1 MRSFVSLF
9 SGAGGLDLGLE
20 LAGWDCLLAT
30 DNDPNAVAT
39 MRANRGHALGQG
51 RTFLDRAEIK
61 LGDICHLS
69 GSDML
74 ALIGRRK
81 GEVPLLAGG
90 PPCQSWSSGGLQRG
104 FDDPRGQLVDQY
116 LRIASAIEPRW
127 LVFENVRGML
137 TARGRDGVPGSALAS
152 IRNALLRRGWQTK
165 VSLLNAADFGVAQ
178 RRVRLILLG
187 YRGGDEPDF
196 PVHSHCEVASD
207 GKTEWLSMQKC
218 LGSID
223 PVSGSE
229 IIRPSGKMA
238 LDLSGVQPG
247 SGVKSPGKAEATRPG
262 GHWGYKQG
270 AFVADLDRPGRT
282 VTASS
287 QQDWIIDPVHG
298 LRRLCPRECA
308 AIQSFPA
315 EWAFAGNVASKYRLI
330 GNAVPPR
337 LAQAIGKSLVCD
349 VENGRVAAPAPIT
362 LNPLPLT
369 LQSAIA
375 YTMREERRNGPSR
388 RAAISRR
395 TSRKAMAGN

>member
-20 LAGWDCLLAT
+20 LVGWDCLLAT
-30 DNDPNAVAT
+30 DNEPSAVDT
-39 MRANRGHALGQG
+39 LHANRGHALGQG
-51 RTFLDRAEIK
+51 RTFLGHAEIK
-61 LGDICHLS
+61 LADICKFS
-69 GSDML
+69 GSEML

-104 FDDPRGQLVDQY
+104 FDDPRGRLVDQY

-137 TARGRDGVPGSALAS
+137 TARGRDGVPGSALAA
-152 IRNALLRRGWQTK
+152 IRNALLSRGWQTK
-165 VSLLNAADFGVAQ
+165 VSLLNAADFGIAQ

-196 PVHSHCEVASD
+196 PAHSHQEQAGEGLS
-207 GKTEWLSMQKC
+207 EWVSLRHRLK
-218 LGSID
+218 SID
-223 PVSGSE
+223 RASGAE
-229 IIRPSGKMA
+229 IIGPSGKMA
-238 LDLSGVQPG
+238 LDLRGIRPG

-270 AFVADLDRPGRT
+270 AFVADLDRPART

-287 QQDWIIDPVHG
+287 QQDWIIDPIHG

-308 AIQSFPA
+308 AIQSFPPD
-315 EWAFAGNVASKYRLI
+315 WRFAGNLAAQYRLI
-330 GNAVPPR
+330 GNAVPPI
-337 LAQAIGKSLVCD
+337 LAQVIGEALVGNIQSKTD
-349 VENGRVAAPAPIT
+349 TSSQPLI
-362 LNPLPLT
+362 LNPLPPA

-388 RAAISRR
+388 SAAISRR
-395 TSRKAMAGN
+395 TPRKAMAGV